1 MDTEGFE
8 TVSGL
13 MILLSA
19 VLTGMQVQAE
29 DYYNENPGAAA
40 NIIDGAIVY
49 LFCIECNVRGAA
61 ASRSQKSS
69 ATWRLLC
76 PEFAYPRFTACS
88 APIFTTCL
96 PLFSSRVPTSLLAP
110 VKVRI
115 VAEGSHPLRYFVG
128 ESFLPE
134 LKHVMEGTAVDWGE
148 RWEASTWDV
157 RARCEREGTC
167 TRRAG
172 LVARVVRALCSGA
185 VGRFLFYKRRAR
197 GCPFLDASASGI
209 IAACVCANA
218 FAFLGPCCL
227 PLLPRRR
234 WNCFDFFISYVSLVF
249 TYTDLGLGAAADLT
263 SSFRLLRALRLLS
276 LMQRFE
282 ELKVS
287 RSSRTA
293 LFVLKSV
300 CPRPCAPASCV
311 SFRVRGRF
319 EEHLVRLAGLPPPR
333 YAVLAANALRAARLS
348 RPATVAANVPPLL

>member
-1 MDTEGFE
+1 
-8 TVSGL
+8 
-13 MILLSA
+13 
-19 VLTGMQVQAE
+19 MQVQAE

-110 VKVRI
+110 DKVRI

-218 FAFLGPCCL
+218 FAFLGPS
-227 PLLPRRR
+227 P
-234 WNCFDFFISYVSLVF
+234 SS
-249 TYTDLGLGAAADLT
+249 LGAGGTAST
-263 SSFRLLRALRLLS
+263 SSSVTCRS
-276 LMQRFE
+276 
-282 ELKVS
+282 
-287 RSSRTA
+287 SSRTPTSGSA
-293 LFVLKSV
+293 PPLTSRRPSASSAHCACSPSCSDLRSSKSV
-300 CPRPCAPASCV
+300 VPRVPRC
-311 SFRVRGRF
+311 SF
-319 EEHLVRLAGLPPPR
+319 
-333 YAVLAANALRAARLS
+333 
-348 RPATVAANVPPLL
+348 